1 MLQRLPLFLLVD
13 ASDSMERGHAD
24 TLNRALRMVINRIS
38 EDLYAVESVVI
49 SLIVFSGKSQVNVLH
64 RFSYAYHCGFSDISS
79 LGGAADYGAGFGA
92 LFREMTDGVVR
103 PSGSAPGDLRPLVFF
118 FTAGSSPG
126 TAGHGLSDRAAQISA
141 GTPMC
146 FPLCCPENPIIP
158 GPAAILTGFIT
169 SAMMPP
175 RWKAS

>member
-13 ASDSMERGHAD
+13 ASDSMDRGHAD

-49 SLIVFSGKSQVNVLH
+49 SVIVFSGKSQVKVLN

-103 PSGSAPGDLRPLVFF
+103 PSGSASTPRMPALRD
-118 FTAGSSPG
+118 TICASSSAVGQG
-126 TAGHGLSDRAAQISA
+126 TTTQSA
-141 GTPMC
+141 
-146 FPLCCPENPIIP
+146 
-158 GPAAILTGFIT
+158 
-169 SAMMPP
+169 
-175 RWKAS
+175 